1 MIQQSQHKN
10 INSKYWQNRTQ
21 NPIVKGYFPRYKSY
35 REMSIAKVNRLL
47 CILLVIS
54 IIVSFIS
61 YYFVTTREVTLN
73 KIGNE
78 ITEIK
83 AQNLE
88 LQNKLDNLESY
99 YNVDKMVKQK
109 NLLQKP
115 QQIIQINSSKDI
127 HNISNEKTN
136 KNMQQKNENT
146 HWTTGF

>member
-1 MIQQSQHKN
+1 MIQHNQKEN
-10 INSKYWQNRTQ
+10 INSKYWRNRTQ
-21 NPIVKGYFPRYKSY
+21 NPIIKGYFPRYKSY

-54 IIVSFIS
+54 IVISFIS
-61 YYFVTTREVTLN
+61 YYFVTTNEVELN

-78 ITEIK
+78 ITELK

-99 YNVDKMVKQK
+99 YNVDKMVKEN

-115 QQIIQINSSKDI
+115 QQIVQVKSIKDI
-127 HNISNEKTN
+127 HNTSDKKTN
-136 KNMQQKNENT
+136 KKITPKPENA
-146 HWTTGF
+146 HWATGF

>member
-1 MIQQSQHKN
+1 MIQQSQQKN
-10 INSKYWQNRTQ
+10 INSKYWENRTQ
-21 NPIVKGYFPRYKSY
+21 NPIIKGYFPRYKSY

-47 CILLVIS
+47 CVLLVIS
-54 IIVSFIS
+54 VIVSFVS
-61 YYFVTTREVTLN
+61 YYFVTNNEVKLN
-73 KIGNE
+73 QIGNE

-99 YNVDKMVKQK
+99 YNVDKMVKEK

-127 HNISNEKTN
+127 NNISNEKTN
-136 KNMQQKNENT
+136 KDIQQKNKKA
-146 HWTTGF
+146 HWATGF